1 MHCSRCGGDRALSGG
16 NLKFFVVATK
26 SFVFKTIWRRNASTT
41 TALRVLYHFKPDLHP
56 RAKVLKRKGLQVSDC
71 RLTAESA
78 APAASVCSNQHV
90 MLVHGSSCLPCQPI
104 ALPLEPLSLLRHVTL
119 LLAVLKNPTPIA
131 QTGYHLD
138 DPDSLSPQSTSH
150 PRSLQKLRIEA
161 GE

>member
-78 APAASVCSNQHV
+78 APAASVCSMACCMASHA
-90 MLVHGSSCLPCQPI
+90 CLARAQP
-104 ALPLEPLSLLRHVTL
+104 LPLLTHVALLP
-119 LLAVLKNPTPIA
+119 NPTPIA
-131 QTGYHLD
+131 QTGTISTT
-138 DPDSLSPQSTSH
+138 DSLSPH
-150 PRSLQKLRIEA
+150 LIGGLLELCIEA